1 MKKNN
6 LIRLAQVDPI
16 EIEQKTNSFFNKGTQ
31 FLLGANL
38 VVLVLIYF
46 VIFNILSY
54 HSTIVSKCFI
64 SISKLLIFFNSLIIL
79 ISLCICSSLP

>member
-1 MKKNN
+1 MNIKSGIDLVEVNRLKHAYKNFGERF
-6 LIRLAQVDPI
+6 LKRIYDPI

-46 VIFNILSY
+46 VIF
-54 HSTIVSKCFI
+54 
-64 SISKLLIFFNSLIIL
+64 
-79 ISLCICSSLP
+79 